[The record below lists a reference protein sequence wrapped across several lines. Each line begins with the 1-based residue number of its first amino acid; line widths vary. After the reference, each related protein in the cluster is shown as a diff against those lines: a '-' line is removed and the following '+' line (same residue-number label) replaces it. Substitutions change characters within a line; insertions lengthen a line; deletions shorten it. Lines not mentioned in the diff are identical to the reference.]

1 MQRTLIKDRSR
12 GWLIVTQDPMD
23 TGADDLI
30 RFYRSNT
37 QRKLL
42 DRTARWTG
50 SGWDQSRWVPAH
62 PVVPLVALQQVERT
76 LRQQHAEVMA

>member
-1 MQRTLIKDRSR
+1 MKRTLYSDRSR

-50 SGWDQSRWVPAH
+50 SGWDQSRWAPAH
-62 PVVPLVALQQVERT
+62 PPVPLAALQQVEMQ
-76 LRQQHAEVMA
+76 LRQEVAA

>member
-1 MQRTLIKDRSR
+1 MKRTLYSDRSR

-42 DRTARWTG
+42 DRTARWVG
-50 SGWDQSRWVPAH
+50 SGWDQSRWVPSH
-62 PVVPLVALQQVERT
+62 PIVPLAAIYQVELL
-76 LRQQHAEVMA
+76 LREAAA

>member
-1 MQRTLIKDRSR
+1 MKRTLYRDRSR

-23 TGADDLI
+23 TGADDLV

-42 DRTARWTG
+42 DRIARWT
-50 SGWDQSRWVPAH
+50 SDGWDQSRWVPTH
-62 PVVPLVALQQVERT
+62 PTLPMAALHQVEMQ
-76 LRQQHAEVMA
+76 LRQEVMA